1 MMQVRPLASLSG
13 WRILHCHELWCM
25 LQTCLGSCRL
35 WLWHRLA
42 AVALIQPLARELPY
56 NAVVALKD
64 EYIYIFIIYMY
75 MNIYNGHRSSAKKKK
90 QEKNISCKRRWRY
103 WRKCQ
108 CIMYRCVLF
117 PYIRYLLIEDGKG
130 NRNVSVCFVYIFYD
144 NLWHTVLRE

>member
-1 MMQVRPLASLSG
+1 MMMQVRPLASLSG

-64 EYIYIFIIYMY
+64 ENIYI
-75 MNIYNGHRSSAKKKK
+75 SWPQEQCKKKKKK

-103 WRKCQ
+103 WHKCQ